1 MPSAQFSDTIRTYH
15 RYLGYFLAGIM
26 LLYACSGVLLIFRK
40 TTFMKFDVHYEYQLT
55 PGLSVIELLSTLNVK
70 GLVAESE
77 TEQAIQLTMGNYNK
91 QSGLTELTVKEYPL
105 VIDRVVHLH
114 KASTK
119 SPLFLLNIF
128 FGSGL
133 LFFALSAFFI
143 FPPNAAALKSGLK
156 VAVVGF
162 AMALLV
168 VTFG

>member
-91 QSGLTELTVKEYPL
+91 QSGLTDLTVKE
-105 VIDRVVHLH
+105 
-114 KASTK
+114 
-119 SPLFLLNIF
+119 
-128 FGSGL
+128 
-133 LFFALSAFFI
+133 
-143 FPPNAAALKSGLK
+143 
-156 VAVVGF
+156 
-162 AMALLV
+162 
-168 VTFG
+168 